1 MVTFL
6 PNDLQGFSR
15 ERNKTAEL
23 WRDLPVRSAGMLG
36 NMTILWRD
44 LPVRSAGMLV
54 SMTILWRDLP
64 VKSAGMLGNMKIPLF
79 ALLRKYTQGAVQYVP
94 LSPPR
99 ERVACAV
106 GRVREEANNQ
116 PPSLLPL
123 VCHSRE
129 SGNPVVFL
137 GSRLRGNDT
146 GDPALARGE
155 GGRLS
160 SPSKA
165 PGFLLSRE

>member
-36 NMTILWRD
+36 N
-44 LPVRSAGMLV
+44 
-54 SMTILWRDLP
+54 MTILWRDLP

-123 VCHSRE
+123 YVIPAKAGIQLFFWVPACAGMTQGTRHS
-129 SGNPVVFL
+129 L
-137 GSRLRGNDT
+137 GERGDAF
-146 GDPALARGE
+146 PP
-155 GGRLS
+155 
-160 SPSKA
+160 PSKA

>member
-36 NMTILWRD
+36 N
-44 LPVRSAGMLV
+44 
-54 SMTILWRDLP
+54 MTILWRDLP

-106 GRVREEANNQ
+106 AG
-116 PPSLLPL
+116 
-123 VCHSRE
+123 
-129 SGNPVVFL
+129 
-137 GSRLRGNDT
+137 
-146 GDPALARGE
+146 
-155 GGRLS
+155 
-160 SPSKA
+160 
-165 PGFLLSRE
+165 